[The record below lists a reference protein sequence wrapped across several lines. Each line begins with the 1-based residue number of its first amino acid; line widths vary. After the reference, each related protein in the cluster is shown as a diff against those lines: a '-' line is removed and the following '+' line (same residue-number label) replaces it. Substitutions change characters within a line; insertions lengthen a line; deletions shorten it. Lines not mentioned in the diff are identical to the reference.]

1 MLECAGREHT
11 QVLKASVKSMS
22 KLTGKIALVT
32 GGSSGIGLAA
42 AQKFADEEAFVFIAA
57 RRNEELE
64 KAKTAIGRNVIAVQ
78 TDVTKMEDPNH
89 LFSVIKNEK
98 GNLDIVFAK
107 FVLARPWEVLP
118 EPKWRRLSNRE

>member
-1 MLECAGREHT
+1 
-11 QVLKASVKSMS
+11 MS

-32 GGSSGIGLAA
+32 GGSSGTGLAA